1 MEAEEMHGI
10 RAVVFLAMSL
20 ACPLLFA
27 QKVSF
32 DFDRDIDFTPYK
44 TYRWVDV
51 SSGKAAVETTHQVIV
66 NSVDVQLQARGER
79 LVNDEDPDLFVT
91 YQVVRDKKAQIES
104 FNPDGQWNAD
114 ALKPSPGKVG
124 QGSLIVDLYD
134 RKLKKLVW
142 RGIVSGAFRSRQ
154 EVNYVVPNGISKLF
168 ANYPPR

>member
-1 MEAEEMHGI
+1 MHSI
-10 RAVVFLAMSL
+10 RAIVFLVTSL
-20 ACPLLFA
+20 ACPCLFA

-32 DFDRDIDFTPYK
+32 DFDRDIDFTPYR
-44 TYRWVDV
+44 TYKWVDV
-51 SSGKAAVETTHQVIV
+51 GAGRAAVETTHTVIV
-66 NSVDVQLQARGER
+66 NSVDVQLQARGEKPAK
-79 LVNDEDPDLFVT
+79 DEDPDLFVT
-91 YQVVRDKKAQIES
+91 YQVVQDKKAEIAS

-114 ALKPSPGKVG
+114 ALKPSKGKVS

-134 RKLKKLVW
+134 RRLKKLVW